1 MRPRE
6 HRTPV
11 RRLSSV
17 IAGIGLLVIG
27 GCSGQDD
34 AASLAASLR
43 EPASG
48 SVRVKKLPRLA
59 SAPEAP
65 RLMQLYF
72 DTTNGREWI
81 YDGARWVPHDSTV
94 DSFYKELASKG
105 PEGTLRPA
113 QPGTALTV
121 PFSPTGAHTKHRAYV
136 CTACHLV
143 GGSPCLD
150 PAGAAAAP
158 GQAAPSFDATA
169 KTCSSV
175 ACHGAYSGTYTYARW
190 DWGIE
195 DFAYVTVPYA
205 GGGGAANGWY
215 TTGSSCT
222 SCHRNP
228 PASTGPWHSPTH
240 GMTVTA
246 ARKCETCHPDAV
258 SAVVNGVTVGVSIN
272 ATYAAVHAD
281 GTVNVQAKFSSKCFG
296 CH

>member
-6 HRTPV
+6 HRAPTW
-11 RRLSSV
+11 RLLSV
-17 IAGIGLLVIG
+17 IAGIAPLVLG
-27 GCSGQDD
+27 GCSGQED
-34 AASLAASLR
+34 AASLAASRDL
-43 EPASG
+43 ASNTA
-48 SVRVKKLPRLA
+48 RVKKLPRLA

-72 DTTNGREWI
+72 NTSNGREWI
-81 YDGARWVPHDSTV
+81 YDGARWVPHDATV
-94 DSFYKELASKG
+94 DSYYKELASKG
-105 PEGTLRPA
+105 PEGTLRA
-113 QPGTALTV
+113 VQPGGAALTV
-121 PFSPTGAHTKHRAYV
+121 PFSPTGAHTKHRAYL
-136 CTACHLV
+136 CTDCHLV

-195 DFAYVTVPYA
+195 DFVYVDVPYA

-222 SCHRNP
+222 TCHHNP
-228 PASTGPWHSPTH
+228 PANGTWHSPTH

-258 SAVVNGVTVGVSIN
+258 SAVVNGVYVGVSISATN
-272 ATYAAVHAD
+272 AALHAN
-281 GTVNVQAKFSSKCFG
+281 GIVNVQARFSSKCFG